1 MNRELLERLA
11 EITDEEQAI
20 LEGKKEIDRQ
30 RYTDRQAMV
39 IDAGK
44 LLEKGRLISVRPHTR
59 FVHFPAHRHNYVEM
73 IYVCSGSLRQKINEE
88 ELVQKEGE
96 LLLLSQNAVQEIW
109 PARRNDIAV
118 NFIILPEF
126 FDRALQMMGTEENQ
140 LRSFIMECLKGRR
153 ASVGYL
159 HFKVADLLPI
169 QNLVENLVWTLL
181 YRQPNKRSIH
191 QITMG
196 LLLLQLMNY
205 TERAD
210 AGKENEEQMTLLS
223 VLRYIEENYRAGQLG
238 ELAGS
243 LHYDSCSMS
252 RLIRRMTGRTYT
264 ELLQEKRLQQ
274 AVFLLETTGLS
285 VAEIGE
291 RVGYENL
298 SYFHR
303 IFRQKYGVSPAK
315 YRKRPDEEEES
326 R

>member
-1 MNRELLERLA
+1 M
-11 EITDEEQAI
+11 
-20 LEGKKEIDRQ
+20 
-30 RYTDRQAMV
+30 
-39 IDAGK
+39 
-44 LLEKGRLISVRPHTR
+44 
-59 FVHFPAHRHNYVEM
+59 
-73 IYVCSGSLRQKINEE
+73 
-88 ELVQKEGE
+88 
-96 LLLLSQNAVQEIW
+96 
-109 PARRNDIAV
+109 PARREDVAV

-140 LRSFIMECLKGRR
+140 LRSFIVECLKGRQ

-159 HFKVADLLPI
+159 HFRVADLLPI

-210 AGKENEEQMTLLS
+210 AGKENQEQMDLLF
-223 VLRYIEENYRAGQLG
+223 VLRYIEENYRMGQLV
-238 ELAGS
+238 ELARE

-252 RLIRRMTGRTYT
+252 RLIRRMTGKTYT
-264 ELLQEKRLQQ
+264 ELVQEKRLQQ
-274 AVFLLETTGLS
+274 TAFFLETTDLS
-285 VAEIGE
+285 VAEIGQ

-303 IFRQKYGVSPAK
+303 IFRTRYGVSPAE
-315 YRKRPDEEEES
+315 YRRTHKK
-326 R
+326 